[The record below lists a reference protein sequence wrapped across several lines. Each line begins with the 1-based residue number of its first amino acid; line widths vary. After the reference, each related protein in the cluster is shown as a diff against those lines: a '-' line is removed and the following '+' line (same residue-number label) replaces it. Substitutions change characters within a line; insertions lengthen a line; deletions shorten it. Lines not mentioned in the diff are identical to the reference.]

1 MNHTVI
7 TIDIATRAPFDHYY
21 LRMKLDDLLADYPLE
36 FEDWKVHH
44 HTEDRRI

>member
-36 FEDWKVHH
+36 FEDWKVRWF
-44 HTEDRRI
+44 EEKREI